1 MSTSLKPSKT
11 DVVTDFRRTQILD
24 AARDAFAKQ
33 GLAGT
38 TVEGIAKRAGVA
50 KGTVYLYYRSK
61 EEILRQVLDEDLAEL
76 LDDTV
81 PLLSQPGSIEQKLTA
96 FLTASLTFFDRKR
109 DFFEHAHFEMTP
121 EVRRKAL
128 QKLETVYKA
137 QHGAW
142 REALTTARQ
151 AGDVGD
157 IDADAGAI
165 AIVALASGL
174 AKQRLRGWTATPVA
188 SSALQAS
195 TTIWKGLAAR

>member
-96 FLTASLTFFDRKR
+96 FLTASLRFFDRKR

-157 IDADAGAI
+157 IDADASAI

-188 SSALQAS
+188 SSSLQAS
-195 TTIWKGLAAR
+195 KTIWKGLAAR